1 MRVTVKLFATLREGR
16 FKAVTWD
23 LPEGT
28 EVGEILRRL
37 NIKQEEVS
45 ILLVNGREAKVCQ
58 VLSEGDAVSAFPPIG
73 GG

>member
-1 MRVTVKLFATLREGR
+1 MEVTIKLFATLREGR

-23 LPEGT
+23 LSEGT
-28 EVGEILRRL
+28 VVGEVLERL

-45 ILLVNGREAKVCQ
+45 VLLVNGREAKVCQ
-58 VLSEGDAVSAFPPIG
+58 VLSEGDVMSAFPPIG